1 MFGTQ
6 WEGGITMRIAI
17 SSTGP
22 SLDSAVDP
30 RFGRCQ
36 FFLIVDLANM
46 GFEAVPNASNTLEG
60 GAGIQAAKAVI
71 ESGAE
76 TILTGYIGPN
86 AERVISSAGLDV
98 ITAVSG
104 TVSEVAQQ
112 YKEGKMKPIGERG
125 IGIHKD
131 PGRTQSF
138 SQTAGPFQASAPR
151 VGLGRGMG
159 GGGGRGRGRGGQG
172 RG

>member
-1 MFGTQ
+1 
-6 WEGGITMRIAI
+6 MRIAI

-36 FFLIVDLANM
+36 FFVIVNLDNM
-46 GFEAVPNASNTLEG
+46 DFEAVPNASNTLEG
-60 GAGIQAAKAVI
+60 GAGIQAAKVMVDR
-71 ESGAE
+71 GAE
-76 TILTGYIGPN
+76 IILTGYIGPN
-86 AERVISSAGLDV
+86 AEQVLSTAGLNA
-98 ITAVSG
+98 ITGVSG
-104 TVSEVAQQ
+104 TVREVAQR
-112 YKEGKMKPIGERG
+112 YREGKLKPVGEGGVR
-125 IGIHKD
+125 IDKD

-138 SQTAGPFQASAPR
+138 SQTTGPFQASAPR

-159 GGGGRGRGRGGQG
+159 GGRGRGRGGGGQG